1 MAIKETPVNFRTYY
15 RLFIESNKQK
25 LEDAL
30 KLKETLKEEVDV
42 KHTNVSSWAEVYEK
56 EFGINLF
63 DYIEFKK
70 EIGKDLVCISK

>member
-1 MAIKETPVNFRTYY
+1 MGIKETPINFRTYY

-30 KLKETLKEEVDV
+30 KLKETLKEEVDI
-42 KHTNVSSWAEVYEK
+42 KHTNISSWSKVYET

-63 DYIEFKK
+63 DYIEFKNN
-70 EIGKDLVCISK
+70 EYTIHE